1 MQIIVNGAYV
11 HGKVKIGNYVQWAS
25 MALLV
30 IGFLLSL
37 PYGAQYLG
45 QETSLF
51 AAYAALIAALLL
63 LNFGRTFTRRWGP
76 KFRQDQWLIPNL
88 KGLDNK
94 STLFN
99 YASPDLPDH
108 ILVSPSGLYVLVPK
122 PNGGKVRFDGVRW
135 SRGSIGST
143 IFRGLSEGG
152 LGNPVEDVRRA
163 MSLLAAYLKTH
174 GSEDL
179 VNGLEAR
186 PIIVFTN
193 PGAQLEVR
201 NSQIPAVTTKELK
214 SLFRRAKPVLSDQKV
229 EELKQVIG
237 REVAR

>member
-1 MQIIVNGAYV
+1 MQIVVNGAYV
-11 HGKVKIGNYVQWAS
+11 SGKVKIGNYVHWAS

-30 IGFLLSL
+30 IGFALSL
-37 PYGAQYLG
+37 PFSAAYIDQR
-45 QETSLF
+45 TSIMM
-51 AAYAALIAALLL
+51 AYAALVGALLL

-108 ILVSPSGLYVLVPK
+108 ILVSPSGLYVLLPK
-122 PNGGKVRFDGVRW
+122 PNGGKIRFDGSRW
-135 SRGSIGST
+135 SRGSTGST

-152 LGNPVEDVRRA
+152 LGNPIEDVRRA
-163 MSLLAAYLKTH
+163 MSLLAAYLKSH

-179 VNGLEAR
+179 VQGLEAR
-186 PIIVFTN
+186 PVIVFTN

-201 NSQIPAVTTKELK
+201 NSQIPVLTTKELK
-214 SLFRRAKPVLSDQKV
+214 SLFRRAKPALSDQKV
-229 EELKQVIG
+229 EELKLVIG
-237 REVAR
+237 REVIS